1 MYAYIKGTL
10 EFTTQ
15 TEAIVEAGGVGYRI
29 HVSPK
34 TKSRLPD
41 IGKEVKLFTHFAVR
55 EDAMELYGFSSAEE
69 LFVYEQ
75 VISVSGVGPKVGL
88 AIMSAMEPDQ
98 FIAAV
103 VTNDVKAITAAQG
116 VGAKL
121 AARIILELKDKMKKE
136 SADMDLDA
144 ISPSAPAD
152 EANEA
157 VEALLAMGFT
167 APEAKKAV
175 SGLSGSVEEIIGQAF
190 KNLMRRG

>member
-10 EFTTQ
+10 EYTTPS
-15 TEAIVEAGGVGYRI
+15 EAIVEANGVGYRI

-41 IGKEVKLFTHFAVR
+41 AGKEVKLFTHFAVR

-136 SADMDLDA
+136 SADMDLDLV
-144 ISPSAPAD
+144 SPSAPVQ

-175 SGLSGSVEEIIGQAF
+175 SGLSGSVEEIIGQAL

>member
-10 EFTTQ
+10 EFTTL

-41 IGKEVKLFTHFAVR
+41 VGKEVKVYTHFAVR

-69 LFVYEQ
+69 LFTYEQ

-98 FIAAV
+98 FVVAV
-103 VTNDVKAITAAQG
+103 ITGDVKAITAAQG

-136 SADMDLDA
+136 SEDLDLGA
-144 ISPSAPAD
+144 ISAAP
-152 EANEA
+152 ESSGSSEA
-157 VEALLAMGFT
+157 VEALLALGYSS
-167 APEAKKAV
+167 AEAKKAV
-175 SGLSGSVEEIIGQAF
+175 AGLTGSVEDIIGQAL

>member
-10 EFTTQ
+10 EYTTPI
-15 TEAIVEAGGVGYRI
+15 EAIVEANGVGYRI

-41 IGKEVKLFTHFAVR
+41 VGKEVKLFTHFAVR

-103 VTNDVKAITAAQG
+103 VTNDVKAITSAQG

-136 SADMDLDA
+136 SADMDMDLV
-144 ISPSAPAD
+144 SPSAPVQ

-175 SGLSGSVEEIIGQAF
+175 SGLSGSVEEIIGQAL

>member
-10 EFTTQ
+10 EFTTNA
-15 TEAIVEAGGVGYRI
+15 EAIVEAGGVGYRI

-41 IGKEVKLFTHFAVR
+41 VGKEVKLFTHFAVR

-136 SADMDLDA
+136 SADIDLDLV
-144 ISPSAPAD
+144 SPSAPAN

-175 SGLSGSVEEIIGQAF
+175 AGISGSVEEIIGQAL